1 MRTGNFSELNRVI
14 YDPQT
19 GQPFAGNVIPA
30 NRIDTVARNILTQ
43 LYPEPNTAGTRQASD
58 RPSTTT

>member
-1 MRTGNFSELNRVI
+1 MI